1 METACTL
8 RMFAIGF
15 SSNSQSLLSI
25 FAHDLIMDGF
35 KGGERAARKLGD
47 ALRKDAV
54 HHSRVHRRVQPQ
66 VRVYSYLNR
75 KGLDTHVHDKTL
87 VKWQQFVIGFNT
99 AGHGFYIVD
108 VGGAKEAAD
117 NRVRGK

>member
-1 METACTL
+1 
-8 RMFAIGF
+8 
-15 SSNSQSLLSI
+15 
-25 FAHDLIMDGF
+25 MDGF
-35 KGGERAARKLGD
+35 RGGDRAARKLGD
-47 ALRKDAV
+47 ALRKDAI
-54 HHSRVHRRVQPQ
+54 HHSRVQSQ

-99 AGHGFYIVD
+99 AGHGFYMVD